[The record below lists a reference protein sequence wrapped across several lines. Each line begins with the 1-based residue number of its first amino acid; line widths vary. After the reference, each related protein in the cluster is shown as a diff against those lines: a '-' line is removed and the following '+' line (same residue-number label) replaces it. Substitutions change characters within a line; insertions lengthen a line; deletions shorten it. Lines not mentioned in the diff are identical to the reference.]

1 MLRASKVSMDL
12 SVPRVRRLLLPLL
25 AVLLVVSCS
34 GAVPTAS
41 PADNLGPSTA
51 TRTGARPTPFVS
63 PIASP
68 ATVDPSGILTGPLY
82 AGDGWRVLLA
92 THHRWTSP
100 VPPGVSLPGTFFDTN
115 WLDVADSPE
124 AVSRLWSFLDVS
136 DPLLVDTTREV
147 AVALGFLTGV
157 GPICG
162 QLRLDTVRFDGAA
175 RLVAVEVEDA
185 SNFATLPPASGGIS
199 ACAAVGNATVIV
211 LALDRSRLPPN
222 PFRLQL
228 DETPHPPGATPI
240 ETPVTLRPARSSGPS
255 AIPSAGYALNVADV
269 DGPPI
274 TLAIDRNT
282 VAEVSCAGYTTLRE
296 GVSGVPGLPWSLDV
310 RQQGGGLLKHF
321 DVLGGQNFVL
331 LVRGL
336 EVSLGEFGSYGP
348 TTAPDACAR
357 WSASAQP
364 SR

>member
-1 MLRASKVSMDL
+1 MGP

-34 GAVPTAS
+34 GAAPTAS
-41 PADNLGPSTA
+41 PTDNLGPSTA
-51 TRTGARPTPFVS
+51 AQTGAAIAPFES
-63 PIASP
+63 PIASA
-68 ATVDPSGILTGPLY
+68 ATVDPSGILTGPPY

-92 THHRWTSP
+92 AHHGWTPP

-136 DPLLVDTTREV
+136 DPPLVDTTREV

-162 QLRLDTVRFDGAA
+162 QVRVDTVRFDVAG
-175 RLVAVEVEDA
+175 RVVAVEVEDA
-185 SNFATLPPASGGIS
+185 GNFATLPPASGGIS
-199 ACAAVGNATVIV
+199 ACAAVGNPTVIV
-211 LALDRSRLPPN
+211 LALDRSSLPTS
-222 PFRLQL
+222 PFRLRL
-228 DETPHPPGATPI
+228 DETPHPPGAAPI

-274 TLAIDRNT
+274 TLAIDGST
-282 VAEVSCAGYTTLRE
+282 VAQVSCAGYTTLRE
-296 GVSGVPGLPWSLDV
+296 GVDGVPGLPWSLDV
-310 RQQGGGLLKHF
+310 RRQGGGLLKHF